1 MKKII
6 TASLVLTFCTN
17 IYSMP
22 EAYKGR
28 TENNDSMPAFYDM
41 PSLIPVLKERNIS
54 RELEID
60 RLKLEN
66 TQLAS
71 RLKEALQIN
80 TQLNSQLEK
89 TLQINIQQQQDNK
102 MLLML
107 LLKLCEEL
115 SDTNPLKIQAKLI
128 AAQMNIRYLQ
138 NNLMSQF

>member
-28 TENNDSMPAFYDM
+28 TENNDSMP
-41 PSLIPVLKERNIS
+41 SLIPVLKGRNIS

-71 RLKEALQIN
+71 GLKEALQIN
-80 TQLNSQLEK
+80 NQLNSELEK

-115 SDTNPLKIQAKLI
+115 PDTNPAKIQAKLI
-128 AAQMNIRYLQ
+128 AAQMNIRCLQ
-138 NNLMSQF
+138 NNLMPQF